1 MIRYERTLYGFSY
14 LFRCTGSEL
23 PRCLPWVIAS
33 GIIGGV
39 FASGASDQLGWPIR
53 DYFGHPYAMQVL
65 GLVFGYL
72 SITRLNVSYNRYWE
86 GCSHVKVMHS
96 KWSVAALQLLAFDR
110 VSAHETAL
118 RDEPFCMHLIRL
130 FKQLSGVAIMKL
142 HVEDWDHFF
151 AEDED
156 PAHPALVNP
165 PLARH
170 SDPPSLAES
179 FHGSFHESFIR
190 RTRRASFT
198 EEERLT
204 KKREADVQ
212 KLFTPAEA
220 DFYRRA
226 PDAVSAAVS
235 RICRALTTRQLAGGM
250 AAPSP
255 MVARVLQDLSMGL
268 EAYQSASKMTEV
280 PVPFAYAQI
289 NALLLFIFNALTPI
303 AIACFSSP
311 DAAPAPTDDVMP
323 LEVATYDR
331 TLHVLVSVV
340 LSMVVSTGF
349 TAMWL
354 VANEIEVR
362 WSCWCWLWRGSG
374 YGSGSAASVA
384 FTAR

>member
-226 PDAVSAAVS
+226 PDAASARLSNLPRAYHASIGRWDGGTITNGGAGAAGPVDGPGSVSVRQQDDRGPCTVCLRTDQRSSALHLQCADSNSHRVLLVA
-235 RICRALTTRQLAGGM
+235 RCRAG
-250 AAPSP
+250 
-255 MVARVLQDLSMGL
+255 
-268 EAYQSASKMTEV
+268 
-280 PVPFAYAQI
+280 
-289 NALLLFIFNALTPI
+289 
-303 AIACFSSP
+303 
-311 DAAPAPTDDVMP
+311 TD
-323 LEVATYDR
+323 R
-331 TLHVLVSVV
+331 
-340 LSMVVSTGF
+340 
-349 TAMWL
+349 
-354 VANEIEVR
+354 
-362 WSCWCWLWRGSG
+362 
-374 YGSGSAASVA
+374 
-384 FTAR
+384 